1 MCRGGWDTSL
11 GHVLALEWLNLDLLC
26 LVLAQQPPILP
37 ESITTEQ
44 QTCAPGCLKNTAT
57 TKSKLANK
65 KQGEQWACG
74 HLAVIHSG
82 LRLLHTQVSLEQTS
96 FKTSFKTSSSK
107 TVQFKKEKKK
117 PNQNYAA
124 ETGKRHSHVN
134 RSQGMGSRGAGRTQ
148 AAVGVRRRCPRC
160 CSLSAAM
167 EKGHIPKQPRQFC

>member
-44 QTCAPGCLKNTAT
+44 QTFAPGCLKNTAT

-65 KQGEQWACG
+65 KQREQWACG

-82 LRLLHTQVSLEQTS
+82 LRLLHTQVSLEQ
-96 FKTSFKTSSSK
+96 TSFKTSSSK

-134 RSQGMGSRGAGRTQ
+134 RSQGTGSRGAGRTQ

-160 CSLSAAM
+160 SSLSAAM

>member
-74 HLAVIHSG
+74 HLAVIHFG

-96 FKTSFKTSSSK
+96 FKTSSSK

-117 PNQNYAA
+117 
-124 ETGKRHSHVN
+124 
-134 RSQGMGSRGAGRTQ
+134 TQ
-148 AAVGVRRRCPRC
+148 PKLRC
-160 CSLSAAM
+160 
-167 EKGHIPKQPRQFC
+167 

>member
-96 FKTSFKTSSSK
+96 FKISFKTSSSK
-107 TVQFKKEKKK
+107 TVQFKKEKKNQK
-117 PNQNYAA
+117 PNPLKSTKITLLKLGKGTAMSTGHRGWGAEEQEEHKQLWGSEDAA
-124 ETGKRHSHVN
+124 L
-134 RSQGMGSRGAGRTQ
+134 
-148 AAVGVRRRCPRC
+148 AA
-160 CSLSAAM
+160 A
-167 EKGHIPKQPRQFC
+167 H

>member
-1 MCRGGWDTSL
+1 M
-11 GHVLALEWLNLDLLC
+11 
-26 LVLAQQPPILP
+26 
-37 ESITTEQ
+37 
-44 QTCAPGCLKNTAT
+44 
-57 TKSKLANK
+57 
-65 KQGEQWACG
+65 GEQWACG
-74 HLAVIHSG
+74 HLAVIHFG

>member
-44 QTCAPGCLKNTAT
+44 QTFAPGCLKNTAT

-65 KQGEQWACG
+65 KQREQWACG

-82 LRLLHTQVSLEQTS
+82 LRLLHTQVSLEQ
-96 FKTSFKTSSSK
+96 TSFKTSSSK

-160 CSLSAAM
+160 SSLSAAM